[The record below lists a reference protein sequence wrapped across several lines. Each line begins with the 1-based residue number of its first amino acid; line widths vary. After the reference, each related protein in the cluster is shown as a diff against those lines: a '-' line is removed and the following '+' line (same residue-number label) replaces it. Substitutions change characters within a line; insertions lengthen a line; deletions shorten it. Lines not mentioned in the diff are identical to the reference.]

1 MTPLTSNP
9 AGRWIYVLHP
19 FRGTGLQGER
29 EKNRARIE
37 LICREIM
44 GLGHVP
50 LSPVHFAGFLDDTHP
65 HDRAQ
70 AFALCQAL
78 IRRADEVW
86 SFTVAS
92 RRFDPVGLRY
102 IHTPVVSAGCARDLE
117 DATKAN
123 KPIIYFHYEEGA
135 GAVRDLRLSRGGV

>member
-1 MTPLTSNP
+1 MPPLTSNGP
-9 AGRWIYVLHP
+9 ARWIYVLHP
-19 FRGTGLQGER
+19 FRGSGTAGER
-29 EKNRARIE
+29 DKNRARIE

-44 GLGHVP
+44 GLGHIP

-78 IRRADEVW
+78 IGRSDEVW
-86 SFTVAS
+86 SFTIAS
-92 RRFDPVGLRY
+92 RRFDPKACRY
-102 IHTPVVSAGCARDLE
+102 LHTSVVSAGCARDLQ
-117 DATKAN
+117 DAKKAQ
-123 KPIIYFHYEEGA
+123 KSIIYFHYEEGA